1 MTTTTQPNAALLIL
15 NDTQA
20 LRQDMAT
27 ILQLAR
33 DTALPM
39 PGEDMSVLDAVIGLL
54 NTVVQRVEQ
63 VDQSLQALHQRF
75 EEPGIAQVLRR
86 MLDAD

>member
-54 NTVVQRVEQ
+54 KTVVQRVEQ